1 MREAFALIR
10 ASWLA
15 ATSYR
20 LATALSLAGL
30 LFSVIPIYFI
40 TGALQPVMSESIR
53 DQGGEYFAFLLLG
66 MVVFSFVQAAVNAL
80 SQAVSSGI
88 STGTLEALLATRT
101 PLPALLCGMVGYGF
115 LWTGVRA
122 LVLLAAAVA
131 FGAHFAWGRSV
142 AAVLILILII
152 CAYIPFGLLAAASAL
167 AFRTVGPFPHL
178 VLTASV
184 LLGGVYFPT
193 QVIPSWIERLS
204 DFIPLTYG
212 LRAMRQSFLEG
223 VPLSGVAA
231 DLAILCAFAAVLA
244 LVSTLAFARALHYAR
259 RTGSLAQY

>member
-1 MREAFALIR
+1 MREALALIR
-10 ASWLA
+10 ASWLG

-20 LATALSLAGL
+20 LATVISLGGL
-30 LFSVIPIYFI
+30 LVSVVPIYFI

-53 DQGGEYFAFLLLG
+53 NQGGEYFAFLLIG
-66 MVVFSFVQAAVNAL
+66 MIVFSFIQTAVSSL
-80 SQAVSSGI
+80 HQAVASGI

-101 PLPALLCGMVGYGF
+101 PLPVLLCGLVGYGF

-131 FGAHFAWGRSV
+131 FGAQFAWGGSL
-142 AAVLILILII
+142 AAVGILTLIV
-152 CAYIPFGLLAAASAL
+152 CAYLPFGLFAASSAL

-212 LRAMRQSFLEG
+212 LRALRKSFLEG
-223 VPLSGVAA
+223 VPISGVAA
-231 DLAILCAFAAVLA
+231 DLGILFAFAAGLTVLS
-244 LVSTLAFARALHYAR
+244 LFTFSRALHYAR